1 MKPGPWIG
9 ECPELPKRRDR
20 ALSREATRMRIWHQ
34 SMTVLDDIPAYRD
47 ALEGHLRKITRPD
60 TSVVLHGLYPGTYPA
75 DYPVDDLA
83 YPYLASLHST
93 QWVAGALNAQQQ
105 GFDAYAM
112 CTLPNPMIRE
122 IRTLVD
128 IPVTGYGEAAA
139 HIACMLGQRFG
150 IMTFVQ
156 QFPPMYLE
164 RNASY
169 GLASR
174 CAGAAWTGFGF
185 RDVLAGYTD
194 PEPLIERFRA
204 AVRKMVKEQGADVI
218 IAGSVPLTLL
228 LAINGVHRVD
238 DVPII
243 DGLAAT
249 IKMAEMMVDLRKFS
263 GMTVSRQGYFNAAPS
278 PERLQQAMKFYGVDK
293 FLGEPD

>member
-1 MKPGPWIG
+1 M
-9 ECPELPKRRDR
+9 D
-20 ALSREATRMRIWHQ
+20 SMRIWHQ
-34 SMTVLDDIPAYRD
+34 SMTVLDDLPAYRD
-47 ALEGHLRKITRPD
+47 ALASHISKIARPD
-60 TSVVLHGLYPGTYPA
+60 TEVVLHGVYPGTYPA

-83 YPYLASLHST
+83 YPYLYTLHGH
-93 QWVAGALNAQQQ
+93 QWAAAALKAQQQ

-128 IPVTGYGEAAA
+128 IPVSGYGEAAA
-139 HIACMLGQRFG
+139 HVASMVGQRFG

-169 GLASR
+169 GLADR

-185 RDVLAGYTD
+185 RDVLAGYQE
-194 PEPLIERFRA
+194 PGPLIERFQA
-204 AVRKMVKEQGADVI
+204 AVRKMVADQGVDVI

-228 LAINGVHRVD
+228 LAMNGVSRVD
-238 DVPII
+238 GVPII
-243 DGLAAT
+243 DGLATT
-249 IKMAEMMVDLRKFS
+249 IKMAEMMSDLRS
-263 GMTVSRQGYFNAAPS
+263 LTGLTVSRQGWFNAAPS
-278 PERLQQAMKFYGVDK
+278 PERLQQVMKFYGLEK
-293 FLGEPD
+293 FLGEAQ